1 MQNMQKETFMKGVQS
16 FLRERV
22 SAMIDYIAVVST
34 PTTENFL
41 SSSQLSDA
49 ERHER
54 LHIVNALHHR
64 KKVMTSLDRESIP
77 NLPHLLDVPRHLAII
92 TSAVIRSSRE
102 LSSLPRTGDDTD
114 LYVDE
119 FCSRCFEVEEEA
131 LERVSQLATK
141 LKSDD
146 GIKARTHA
154 ASDPGHES
162 PSSQIITTMSSSRNS
177 PRQRTMSRPTTAP
190 APSGS
195 TSPIRPTYSPTVL
208 AVTSPRA
215 FATILPEDQR
225 TYSPRTAH
233 MPQQSYPIHAHGQP
247 QPELDDSARKRKG
260 LFRGIL
266 KR

>member
-1 MQNMQKETFMKGVQS
+1 MQKETFMKGVQT
-16 FLRERV
+16 FLKDRLL
-22 SAMIDYIAVVST
+22 AMTDYIAVVST
-34 PTTENFL
+34 PTTESFL

-54 LHIVNALHHR
+54 LHIVNALHQR
-64 KKVMTSLDRESIP
+64 KKVMTSLDREAIP
-77 NLPHLLDVPRHLAII
+77 NLPHLLDVPKHLAII

-131 LERVSQLATK
+131 LERVSQLATR

-146 GIKARTHA
+146 GTKLRTHA

-162 PSSQIITTMSSSRNS
+162 LSSSQITTTMSSSRVS
-177 PRQRTMSRPTTAP
+177 PRQRKMSRPTTAP

-195 TSPIRPTYSPTVL
+195 TSPIRQTYSPTVL

-215 FATILPEDQR
+215 FATILPEDQMVH
-225 TYSPRTAH
+225 SPRAAY
-233 MPQQSYPIHAHGQP
+233 MPPQSNATQGYVQP
-247 QPELDDSARKRKG
+247 QPDIDDPTRKRKG
-260 LFRGIL
+260 LLKGIL
-266 KR
+266 RR